1 MLLQSQVAFRSYG
14 TDPQICAKD
23 RVEVVFLLLQAVGRK
38 EKAWT

>member
-1 MLLQSQVAFRSYG
+1 MHLQSQAAFRSYG

-23 RVEVVFLLLQAVGRK
+23 RVEAVFLLLQAVGSK